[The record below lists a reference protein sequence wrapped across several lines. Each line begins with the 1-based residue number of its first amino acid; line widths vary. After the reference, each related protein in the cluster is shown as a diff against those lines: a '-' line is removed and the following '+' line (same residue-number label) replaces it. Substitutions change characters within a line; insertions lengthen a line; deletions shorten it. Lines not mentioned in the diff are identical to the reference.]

1 MSDAPSCIKICQ
13 WDSDLALNYENV
25 VEKVV
30 YPLYHRALNQKGEIC
45 WKKVNNFVL
54 GVLHFSQ
61 LFVSLLQNQH
71 QS

>member
-30 YPLYHRALNQKGEIC
+30 YLPISALSSGAESKR
-45 WKKVNNFVL
+45 
-54 GVLHFSQ
+54 
-61 LFVSLLQNQH
+61 
-71 QS
+71 